1 MTAPLSSSRTGTA
14 PPGPEPL
21 RTPERRAAGARA
33 DGPTDGRVDRR
44 GPASVAAPGGGLP
57 QGPLARSLLGAPLLT
72 KLVITD
78 LALNVAAFAAVT
90 KTPPQYAGEITVVAL
105 LATLVVNAA
114 LVYWALLP
122 LRALE
127 ATAQRVSAGDI
138 EARVPRSRLADR
150 NFVRIGHTLNG
161 LLDHVTADRVRMRHL
176 ASQVISAGDQER
188 AHIAREL
195 HDSTAQ
201 SLSAL
206 EMLVTASVRETP
218 TGPLHERLGVMRE
231 IVTETLAEVRTLS
244 HNVHPRVLDDL
255 GLVSALEFLARRTRE
270 GSGVAVRV
278 MSDVEAAIPA
288 PVESVLYRVAQEA
301 VRNAVRHGRPRD
313 LRVTVSA
320 DAREARLE
328 VEDDGVGF
336 DVAAAEGER
345 KGMGIFLMRER
356 LALIDG
362 RLDLASRP
370 GEGTRVRATAP
381 LASRVAL
388 DDAAA
393 GPGGER

>member
-1 MTAPLSSSRTGTA
+1 MRGAGAPGIVLRVVTAPTPSVSPSSPDAALPPSSPPPA
-14 PPGPEPL
+14 P
-21 RTPERRAAGARA
+21 AVAR
-33 DGPTDGRVDRR
+33 P
-44 GPASVAAPGGGLP
+44 AAPDAEREKEGTGDGET
-57 QGPLARSLLGAPLLT
+57 LARSLLGVPLLG
-72 KLVITD
+72 KLVVTD
-78 LALNVAAFAAVT
+78 LLLNVVAFAAVSRA
-90 KTPPQYAGEITVVAL
+90 PLEYAGEITVAAL

-127 ATAQRVSAGDI
+127 ATAARVSAGDLG
-138 EARVPRSRLADR
+138 ARVPRSRLADR

-206 EMLVTASVRETP
+206 EMLVTASLRETP
-218 TGPLHERLGVMRE
+218 AGPLHDRLGVMRD
-231 IVTETLAEVRTLS
+231 VVVETLAEVRTLS

-278 MSDVEAAIPA
+278 TSDVETAVPA
-288 PVESVLYRVAQEA
+288 PVASVLYRVAQEA

-313 LRVTVSA
+313 LRVTVAA
-320 DAREARLE
+320 DGREARLE

-336 DVAAAEGER
+336 DVAKAEGER
-345 KGMGIFLMRER
+345 TGMGIFLMRER

-362 RLDLASRP
+362 RLDVDSRP
-370 GEGTRVRATAP
+370 GAGTRVRATAP
-381 LASRVAL
+381 LGHAL
-388 DDAAA
+388 PPGADA
-393 GPGGER
+393 